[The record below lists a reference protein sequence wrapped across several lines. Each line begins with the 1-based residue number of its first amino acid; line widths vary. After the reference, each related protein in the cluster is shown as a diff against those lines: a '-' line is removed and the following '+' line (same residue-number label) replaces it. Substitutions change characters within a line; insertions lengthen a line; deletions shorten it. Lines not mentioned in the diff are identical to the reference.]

1 MLVVRISDREPV
13 YAIGI
18 VAEMLEI
25 HPRTLRIY
33 EECGLIRPA
42 RTRGNIRLYSQ
53 ADLELIQRVRY
64 LTQVKGVNLAGVRI
78 ILQLEEILGPV
89 ITGSH
94 EKQEREQGRG
104 SSGANNNSSGGVK

>member
-1 MLVVRISDREPV
+1 MRVGRNLPV
-13 YAIGI
+13 YGIGI

-42 RTRGNIRLYSQ
+42 RTKGRTRLYSK

-64 LTQVKGVNLAGVRI
+64 LTQVKGVNLAGVKI
-78 ILQLEEILGPV
+78 IIQLEEKFGPV
-89 ITGSH
+89 ITG
-94 EKQEREQGRG
+94 RIIR
-104 SSGANNNSSGGVK
+104 